1 MKMKRFLTLLLA
13 AVMVFALAAC
23 GETEETSNTASSS
36 APVSSEAPATSSEE
50 ASSEAVNPSEAPSE
64 EPSEE
69 PSEDVSSEPSE
80 DTSTEDPGEQTP
92 PETINKFVSIGT
104 VTVNDR
110 ATSSNAIPLTGVD
123 VEPSYGAVILYTEE
137 YGLLDA
143 EELAD
148 FAVVAFTYDHEYF
161 GYVKTA
167 FYEVGEAEEV
177 IADEDGF
184 LIAIHS
190 YQETYI
196 TRAKDIADGTTV
208 FPHGLHLY
216 DGVDYEV
223 DKADTAPTI
232 DGTFTEGEWDK
243 YFIDHIDAENEAW
256 SYAQFEKDNYYAT
269 ADYYVTY
276 DDTYLYLC
284 VVVQSPYHYCPITQD
299 KAGDMWQYECI
310 QVKYSSESP
319 AGEYIS
325 EHFDRV
331 IDKTADNE
339 KVVISSGFAVN
350 DSGDTC
356 FYGVT
361 DAQVACSRD
370 DGEQITVYEV
380 AVSFAELG
388 VTPEKGTEM
397 GLAFSVNSTNDE
409 DVAKKVWKNITARNG
424 GGIIGR
430 NDYAKIPV
438 ITLN

>member
-1 MKMKRFLTLLLA
+1 MKMKKFLALLLA
-13 AVMVFALAAC
+13 TLMVFAMAAC
-23 GETEETSNTASSS
+23 AEETPEVSSTS
-36 APVSSEAPATSSEE
+36 SAAGVSSEAPVSSEEAASEAESSE
-50 ASSEAVNPSEAPSE
+50 SVTPSEEPSEAPSE
-64 EPSEE
+64 DTS
-69 PSEDVSSEPSE
+69 SEDE
-80 DTSTEDPGEQTP
+80 DVLEAPAL
-92 PETINKFVSIGT
+92 INKFVSIGT
-104 VTVNDR
+104 VSTKDS
-110 ATSSNAIPLTGVD
+110 ATGTNALPLTGVD
-123 VEPSYGAVILYTEE
+123 VEPAYGAMILYTAE
-137 YGLLDA
+137 YGVLDA
-143 EELAD
+143 EELAE
-148 FAVVAFTYDHEYF
+148 FAVVAFAYDHEYF

-167 FYEVGEAEEV
+167 FYEVGEAEE
-177 IADEDGF
+177 ISADEDGF
-184 LIAIHS
+184 VLAIHS
-190 YQETYI
+190 SQETFI
-196 TRAKDIADGTTV
+196 PRARDIKDGTTV

-216 DGVDYEV
+216 TGVDYSV
-223 DKADTAPTI
+223 NKAETAPAI
-232 DGTFTEGEWDK
+232 DGVVADGEWDA
-243 YFIDHIDAENEAW
+243 YLIDSIDAENEAW

-284 VVVQSPYHYCPITQD
+284 VVVQSPYHYCPIDQSS
-299 KAGDMWQYECI
+299 ASSMWQYECI
-310 QVKYSSESP
+310 QVKYSSKSP

-356 FYGVT
+356 YYGVE
-361 DAQVACSRD
+361 DALVACSRD

-388 VTPEKGTEM
+388 ITPEKGTEL
-397 GLAFSVNSTNDE
+397 GLTFSINSTNEE
-409 DVAKKVWKNITARNG
+409 DISKNVWKNITYRCG